1 MKFNYLS
8 YPQMVNDA
16 LLTAE
21 FVQSLPVMISGSLNV
36 SADDVIVV
44 SITSAEGKGDSN
56 NNKRR
61 RDLESSESKSNSGV
75 LVSMAIPS
83 THVPQLQ
90 QMVSTTDSSLYD
102 SSNGQLASLID
113 SSYFVAS
120 PSNSGTGPQTSP
132 LPIIT
137 FNTYIGFVLDPNV
150 SHDNDGNSGSS
161 SSSSSNGDG
170 NSSTPSDP
178 NDPSSKESGTTASEQ
193 DGSHTTGGS
202 SSSGGLSTG
211 AIIGIAVSCGVVV
224 YAVGTVLVIRRYR
237 QRRDQRQRQEA
248 EQHQIFA
255 QSISAPIMQENS
267 LGWSSAPPPLQHAYP
282 SHHPQW

>member
-56 NNKRR
+56 NKRR

-90 QMVSTTDSSLYD
+90 QMVSSTDSSLYD

-113 SSYFVAS
+113 SSYFVTS
-120 PSNSGTGPQTSP
+120 SSNSGT
-132 LPIIT
+132 
-137 FNTYIGFVLDPNV
+137 DPP
-150 SHDNDGNSGSS
+150 
-161 SSSSSNGDG
+161 
-170 NSSTPSDP
+170 T
-178 NDPSSKESGTTASEQ
+178 Q
-193 DGSHTTGGS
+193 
-202 SSSGGLSTG
+202 
-211 AIIGIAVSCGVVV
+211 
-224 YAVGTVLVIRRYR
+224 
-237 QRRDQRQRQEA
+237 
-248 EQHQIFA
+248 
-255 QSISAPIMQENS
+255 QS
-267 LGWSSAPPPLQHAYP
+267 L
-282 SHHPQW
+282 

>member
-56 NNKRR
+56 KRR

-90 QMVSTTDSSLYD
+90 QMVSSTDSSLYD

-120 PSNSGTGPQTSP
+120 PSNSGT
-132 LPIIT
+132 
-137 FNTYIGFVLDPNV
+137 DPP
-150 SHDNDGNSGSS
+150 
-161 SSSSSNGDG
+161 
-170 NSSTPSDP
+170 T
-178 NDPSSKESGTTASEQ
+178 Q
-193 DGSHTTGGS
+193 
-202 SSSGGLSTG
+202 
-211 AIIGIAVSCGVVV
+211 
-224 YAVGTVLVIRRYR
+224 
-237 QRRDQRQRQEA
+237 
-248 EQHQIFA
+248 
-255 QSISAPIMQENS
+255 QS
-267 LGWSSAPPPLQHAYP
+267 L
-282 SHHPQW
+282 

>member
-56 NNKRR
+56 KRR

-90 QMVSTTDSSLYD
+90 QMVSSTDSSLYD

-120 PSNSGTGPQTSP
+120 SSNSGT
-132 LPIIT
+132 
-137 FNTYIGFVLDPNV
+137 DPP
-150 SHDNDGNSGSS
+150 
-161 SSSSSNGDG
+161 
-170 NSSTPSDP
+170 T
-178 NDPSSKESGTTASEQ
+178 Q
-193 DGSHTTGGS
+193 
-202 SSSGGLSTG
+202 
-211 AIIGIAVSCGVVV
+211 
-224 YAVGTVLVIRRYR
+224 
-237 QRRDQRQRQEA
+237 
-248 EQHQIFA
+248 
-255 QSISAPIMQENS
+255 QS
-267 LGWSSAPPPLQHAYP
+267 L
-282 SHHPQW
+282 